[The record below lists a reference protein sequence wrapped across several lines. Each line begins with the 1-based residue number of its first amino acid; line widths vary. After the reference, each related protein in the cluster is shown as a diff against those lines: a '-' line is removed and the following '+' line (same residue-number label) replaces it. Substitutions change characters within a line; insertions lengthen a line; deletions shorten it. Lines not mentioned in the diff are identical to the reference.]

1 MLLRLITASLLLL
14 PVTAL
19 AERDFLTAAEVDQ
32 IRLVQEPNER
42 ISLYLSYAK
51 LRVQQ
56 IEQAVKQS
64 KPGSSKFI
72 HDLLEDYT
80 KIIEAIDTV
89 SDDALRRKVGIVAAT
104 KAIADTN
111 KELLAGLE
119 KIKESEPR
127 DIARYQFALDQAI
140 DATRDSAELAAE
152 DLSKRSAEVIS
163 RAERELKERQASM
176 KPEEVEEKK
185 QTAKKAEETKRKAP
199 TLRRKG
205 EVVKE
210 P

>member
-1 MLLRLITASLLLL
+1 MLFRLLAAIVLLTSA
-14 PVTAL
+14 VF

-42 ISLYLSYAK
+42 IQLYLGYAK
-51 LRVQQ
+51 VRMLQ
-56 IEQAVKQS
+56 ITQAIAQS

-89 SDDALRRKVGIVAAT
+89 SDDALRRKVNIVVAT
-104 KAIADTN
+104 KAIATTN
-111 KELLAGLE
+111 PELLAALE
-119 KIKESEPR
+119 KVKESAPK
-127 DIARYQFALDQAI
+127 DMPRYQFALDQAI
-140 DATRDSAELAAE
+140 DTTRDSGELATA
-152 DLSKRSAEVIS
+152 DLSTRSAEVIAKS
-163 RAERELKERQASM
+163 EKELKERQASM
-176 KPEEVEEKK
+176 KPEEVAAKQEEVKK
-185 QTAKKAEETKRKAP
+185 EAETKRKAP

-210 P
+210 QQ